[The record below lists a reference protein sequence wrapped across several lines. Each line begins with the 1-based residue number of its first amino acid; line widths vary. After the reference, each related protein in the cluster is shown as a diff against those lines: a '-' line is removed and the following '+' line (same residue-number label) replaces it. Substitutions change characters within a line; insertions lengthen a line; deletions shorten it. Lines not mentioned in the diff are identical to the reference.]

1 MGIIRRST
9 RESGRP
15 HPFVRRVSVFV
26 VAVLVVLGSTVV
38 VAVPAAAS
46 EHTPTIPGLPNGTY
60 QVTVDFAGPLAEV
73 TVPVSFTG
81 GSVSVG
87 GTLDQFRIVSLLLAS
102 GGDVDSIEIT
112 TVAGR
117 TPPVSSSA
125 GLPDGLY
132 LVNLVVDD
140 EQFVLRAA
148 VDGGEIDLLTPIAL
162 FDALLSLSRGGQLQ
176 RFGVIRAGAGR

>member
-1 MGIIRRST
+1 MTNTEPSTVTPRQLRR
-9 RESGRP
+9 
-15 HPFVRRVSVFV
+15 FVRQFGVFA
-26 VAVLVVLGSTVV
+26 VAVLVVLGSTVA

-46 EHTPTIPGLPNGTY
+46 EHTPTAPQLPNGTY
-60 QVTVDFAGPLAEV
+60 LVTVDFVGPLAEV
-73 TVPVSFTG
+73 TVPVSFDG

-87 GTLDQFRIVSLLLAS
+87 GTVSQFRLVSLLLAS

-117 TPPVSSSA
+117 PPPVSSSS
-125 GLPDGLY
+125 GLPDGTY
-132 LVNLVVDD
+132 VVNVVVDD
-140 EQFVLRAA
+140 EAYELRAD
-148 VDGGEIDLLTPIAL
+148 VESGRIDLLTPVAL